1 MIKKDNVD
9 IINMY
14 TDLLVMKGFDP
25 FFSRGVAYF
34 AVSSC
39 MSDVITYKIR
49 DKEYRPN
56 LYLGLSSIAGIGKK
70 SSLMEEV
77 LEIYRSVMV
86 RTSKNPLDEEDG
98 IVSDYSSAEGVLRK
112 LQQLNKII
120 FDADEFD
127 QLLKSMGDKGD
138 YRAHTMSTLNSL
150 YYGKYFHIVRS
161 KEDIVIKK
169 GKVVLMLFGMHRPKD
184 YFGKEHLRSGFM
196 RRLLVLMLFNKDI
209 PKIDKAE
216 QYTED
221 DYYDL
226 ENTLIRNVT
235 EKLVEVREKYMKNK
249 HVIKFNQEIR
259 QFLADL
265 YIKNHNAA
273 IEDET
278 LTSFLGIQ
286 YEELLTK
293 LTALEAIARGKET
306 ATESEL
312 YSAKEFLDKVMERW
326 GDELRII
333 AHERKERVYE
343 EDELETEIFKYI
355 DNDNEGFCKWKDIR
369 QRYSRMNKR
378 DLVIAL
384 EKLYDQDKIQV
395 VAAKRRKPTLLF
407 FSKLDEDEV
416 IKWMKQHQ
424 IKSIKDKDDK
434 TKYIDLTL
442 INEDF
447 KDYFE

>member
-1 MIKKDNVD
+1 MTNKNID

-14 TDLLVMKGFDP
+14 NDLLVMKGYDP
-25 FFSRGVAYF
+25 FFSRGIAYF

-39 MSDVITYKIR
+39 ISDVITYKIR
-49 DKEYRPN
+49 DREYRPN

-77 LEIYRSVMV
+77 LDLYRTVML
-86 RTSKNPLDEEDG
+86 RTSNSPLNEEDG

-112 LQQLNKII
+112 LQELNKII
-120 FDADEFD
+120 FDVDEFD
-127 QLLKSMGDKGD
+127 QLLRSMGDKGD

-184 YFGKEHLRSGFM
+184 YFSKEHLRSGFI

-209 PKIDKAE
+209 PKIDKAD

-221 DYYDL
+221 DYYDI
-226 ENTLIRNVT
+226 ENTLIRNVID
-235 EKLVEVREKYMKNK
+235 KLTEVREKFMKSK
-249 HVIKFNQEIR
+249 HVISFDNNVRK
-259 QFLADL
+259 FLANL
-265 YIKNHNAA
+265 YITHHNNA
-273 IEDET
+273 IEDES
-278 LTSFLGIQ
+278 LTSFIGIQ

-293 LTALEAIARGKET
+293 LTALEAIARGKDI
-306 ATESEL
+306 ATETEL
-312 YSAKEFLDKVMERW
+312 YLAKEFLDKVMKRW

-333 AHERKERVYE
+333 AHERRERVYE
-343 EDELETEIFKYI
+343 EDELENEIFKYI

-369 QRYSRMNKR
+369 QRYPRLSKN
-378 DLVIAL
+378 DIVIAL

-395 VAAKRRKPTLLF
+395 VLAKKRKPVLLF
-407 FSKLDEDEV
+407 FSKMSEDDV
-416 IKWMKQHQ
+416 IKWMKKHQ

-434 TKYIDLTL
+434 DKYIELSL
-442 INEDF
+442 ITEDF
-447 KDYFE
+447 KDYF